1 MKTSII
7 EKKSLNLLIDNGM
20 LKRPVKVD
28 KLAKS
33 IGLKIDY
40 QDLDDEVSG
49 FLVLK
54 DNKNIIGVNE
64 NHPTVRKRFTIS
76 HELGHYILHINEQAL
91 FVDYYKGN
99 KLYRSTSKE
108 YNYRMEKQ
116 ANQFAACLLMPE
128 SLISEEIERLPESL
142 SYDRKLERLSELFKV
157 SSQAMDFRLKALGY
171 YDYGF

>member
-20 LKRPVKVD
+20 LKRPIKVE

-40 QDLDDEVSG
+40 QDVDDEVSG

-64 NHPTVRKRFTIS
+64 NHHAVRRRFTIS
-76 HELGHYILHINEQAL
+76 HDLGHYMLHINEQAL

-108 YNYRMEKQ
+108 YNYKMERQ
-116 ANQFAACLLMPE
+116 ANQFAASLLMPE
-128 SLISEEIERLPESL
+128 LLISEEIEKLSESMN
-142 SYDRKLERLSELFKV
+142 YDRKLEKLSKLFQV
-157 SSQAMDFRLKALGY
+157 SAQAMDFRLKALGY